1 MGLTAYWHDLRSI
14 LLHRLMHPF
23 ERLAARALST
33 VATALSLLVLSQNLL
48 AAFDN
53 DQAAPFLSSDT
64 RNVYDLGGAWERIE
78 DGVPVGTTRVPG
90 DLGGTEP
97 VRIRKTLKIDST
109 ALSDHTWHLQ
119 LFGVVDAVELLVNG
133 RFVMR
138 YPGGMVPFGIRI
150 REGVLRPGQNTVELL
165 ITPPSK
171 LAMNIQR
178 LSRSAVKQYL
188 GVLRE
193 VYLVGTP
200 HLWTESVRLR
210 TSIQGGSGTVSVS
223 ARVMSGLVERLQ
235 GLRGG
240 SDGLSNAT
248 MPFSLDLRI
257 VDRASGFVVAAS
269 AAQAS
274 IGRSRETSPSLT
286 VNVPNVR
293 LWSTASP
300 NLYDLEIRLSA
311 GGSVVDVFRL
321 PFGFRSVRVATV
333 DGARKLLLNDTVLR
347 FHAVDYVED
356 APGYGPTMSKKQLE
370 FDVSLMK
377 TLGVNAIR
385 VMHGSPHPT
394 LLSLCDRYGIMVLAD
409 IPCADVPSNMIDE
422 QELATRLRNAAERT
436 VSFLDQHPSVMGFG
450 LSDGLDERSPSVMR
464 YHQQM
469 GQYLRRNSTKLL
481 FKVISSDQVDQ
492 ASEGG
497 FDLIMVRFRS
507 VSDSARLFSLQRRS
521 GGSFASAAV
530 IAEFGS
536 LVSPSNTNGFS
547 DPLSN
552 EAQAL
557 LISKFYAWANA
568 AQLAGVMVWTFND
581 FKLER
586 PTMLAE
592 HHDAYMCTSGLV
604 DTYRQRRVS
613 YEMYKALINDEKLP
627 LLQAR
632 ESVFS
637 TPVIFIVSGL
647 LLGISLA
654 LLANRSRRFR
664 EYVVRALLRPY
675 NFYADIRDQ
684 RILSTA
690 HTGLLALVISGSVGL
705 VISSFLF
712 FVRVDSSV
720 ENVLHVLIW
729 SDGMYEVLRFVAWQP
744 SLAVLAWSIVALAV
758 FGLCCLA
765 LRAAAAFVRGRIS
778 IQDTF
783 TIVVWSSLP
792 FLILLPIGIA
802 LHQAL
807 TANELSVFVPLTV
820 LAVSTWVVLRMLRAT
835 SVVFDARPLIVY
847 TLGIGL
853 IVAIAAATFVSLDVT
868 HYGFS
873 FLSFYLSGV

>member
-1 MGLTAYWHDLRSI
+1 
-14 LLHRLMHPF
+14 MHPF
-23 ERLAARALST
+23 QRIAAAAILAAVTVLLFMVPCPELRAA
-33 VATALSLLVLSQNLL
+33 VD
-48 AAFDN
+48 DN
-53 DQAAPFLSSDT
+53 PAAPFLSSDT
-64 RNVYDLGGAWERIE
+64 RKVYDLGGSWQRIE

-90 DLGGTEP
+90 DLGGSEA
-97 VRIRKTLKIDST
+97 VRIRKTLKIDSS
-109 ALSDHTWHLQ
+109 ALTDHTWHLQ
-119 LFGVVDAVELLVNG
+119 LFGMVDAVELLVNG

-210 TSIQGGSGTVSVS
+210 TSVQGGSGTVTVS
-223 ARVMSGLVERLQ
+223 ARVMSGLIERLQ
-235 GLRGG
+235 GLRSG

-248 MPFSLDLRI
+248 MPFGLDLRV
-257 VDRASGFVVAAS
+257 VDRTSGVVIAASGV
-269 AAQAS
+269 QAS
-274 IGRSRETSPSLT
+274 IGRSRETTPSITLS
-286 VNVPNVR
+286 VPNVR
-293 LWSTASP
+293 LWSPASP
-300 NLYDLEIRLSA
+300 DLYDLEVRLSA
-311 GGSVVDVFRL
+311 GGSVVDVFRM
-321 PFGFRSVRVATV
+321 PFGFRSLRVATV
-333 DGARKLLLNDTVLR
+333 DRARKLLLNDTVLR
-347 FHAVDYVED
+347 LHAVDYVED
-356 APGYGPTMSKKQLE
+356 APGYGPTMTRKQLE
-370 FDVSLMK
+370 FDVSQMK

-385 VMHGSPHPT
+385 VMHGSPHPV
-394 LLSLCDRYGIMVLAD
+394 LLSLCDRYGILVLAD
-409 IPCADVPSNMIDE
+409 IPCADVPSNMLDE
-422 QELATRLRNAAERT
+422 PELTTRYRNAAERT
-436 VSFLDQHPSVMGFG
+436 VSFLDAHPSVIGFG
-450 LSDGLDERSPSVMR
+450 LSDGLDERSASVMR

-469 GQYLRRNSTKLL
+469 GQYLRRSSTKLL
-481 FKVISSDQVDQ
+481 FKVVSSDQIDQ
-492 ASEGG
+492 VSEGG
-497 FDLIMVRFRS
+497 FDLIVVRFTS
-507 VSDSARLFSLQRRS
+507 VSDSARLFSLQRTT
-521 GGSFASAAV
+521 GGTFASAAV

-536 LVSPSNTNGFS
+536 LVSPANTNGFS

-557 LISKFYAWANA
+557 LISKFYSWANA

-581 FKLER
+581 YKLER

-613 YEMYKALINDEKLP
+613 FEMYKALINDEKLP

-637 TPVIFIVSGL
+637 TPVIFIIAGL
-647 LLGISLA
+647 VLGISLA

-705 VISSFLF
+705 VISSFLY

-729 SDGMYEVLRFVAWQP
+729 SDSMYEVLRFVAWQP
-744 SLAVLAWSIVALAV
+744 SLAVLSWSIVALAV

-807 TANELSVFVPLTV
+807 TANELSVFVPVTV
-820 LAVSTWVVLRMLRAT
+820 FVVSGWVVLRMLRAT
-835 SVVFDARPLIVY
+835 SVVFDARPLVVY
-847 TLGIGL
+847 TLGLGL
-853 IVAIAAATFVSLDVT
+853 IAAVAVATFVSLDVT

-873 FLSFYLSGV
+873 FLTFYLSGV

>member
-1 MGLTAYWHDLRSI
+1 
-14 LLHRLMHPF
+14 MHPF
-23 ERLAARALST
+23 QRIA
-33 VATALSLLVLSQNLL
+33 ATALLTVVTVLLLVVPCRNIQ
-48 AAFDN
+48 AAVDEN
-53 DQAAPFLSSDT
+53 QAAPFLTSDT
-64 RNVYDLGGAWERIE
+64 RKVYDLGGSWQRIE

-90 DLGGTEP
+90 DLGGNEA
-97 VRIRKTLKIDST
+97 VRIRKTLKIDSA

-119 LFGVVDAVELLVNG
+119 LFGMVDAVELLVNG

-165 ITPPSK
+165 VTPPSK

-178 LSRSAVKQYL
+178 LSRSAGKQFL
-188 GVLRE
+188 GILRE

-200 HLWTESVRLR
+200 HLWTESVRLQ
-210 TSIQGGSGTVSVS
+210 TSIQGGTGTVAVS

-248 MPFSLDLRI
+248 LPFALDMRV
-257 VDRASGFVVAAS
+257 VDRSSGLVVAAS
-269 AAQAS
+269 TVQAS

-286 VNVPNVR
+286 VSVPNVR
-293 LWSTASP
+293 LWSPASP
-300 NLYDLEIRLSA
+300 NLYDLEIRLA
-311 GGSVVDVFRL
+311 AAGSVVDVYRT
-321 PFGFRSVRVATV
+321 PFGFRSIRVATV
-333 DGARKLLLNDTVLR
+333 DGVRKLLLNDTVLR

-356 APGYGPTMSKKQLE
+356 APGYGPTMTHKQLE
-370 FDVSLMK
+370 FDISLMK
-377 TLGVNAIR
+377 TLGVNAVR
-385 VMHGSPHPT
+385 VMRGSPHPM
-394 LLSLCDRYGIMVLAD
+394 LLSLCDRYGILVMAD
-409 IPCADVPSNMIDE
+409 IPCADVPSDMLDE
-422 QELATRLRNAAERT
+422 QELTTRYRNAAERT
-436 VSFLDQHPSVMGFG
+436 VAFLDPHPSVVGFG
-450 LSDGLDERSPSVMR
+450 LSDGLDERSASVMR

-469 GQYLRRNSTKLL
+469 GQYLRRNSSKLL
-481 FKVISSDQVDQ
+481 FKVISSDQIDQ

-530 IAEFGS
+530 IAEFGA

-547 DPLSN
+547 DALSN

-557 LISKFYAWANA
+557 LISKFYAWSNA

-581 FKLER
+581 YRLER
-586 PTMLAE
+586 PTMLAD
-592 HHDAYMCTSGLV
+592 HYDAYMCTSGLV

-613 YEMYKALINDEKLP
+613 FEMYKALINDEKLP

-637 TPVIFIVSGL
+637 TPVIFIVTGL
-647 LLGISLA
+647 VLGISLA

-664 EYVVRALLRPY
+664 EYVIRALLRPY

-705 VISSFLF
+705 VISSFLY
-712 FVRVDSSV
+712 FVRVDPSV

-729 SDGMYEVLRFVAWQP
+729 SDSMYEVLRFVAWQP
-744 SLAVLAWSIVALAV
+744 SLAVLAWSIVALAA

-765 LRAAAAFVRGRIS
+765 LRGAAAFVRGRIS

-820 LAVSTWVVLRMLRAT
+820 FAVSAWVVLRMLRAT
-835 SVVFDARPLIVY
+835 SVVFDARPIIVY
-847 TLGIGL
+847 SIGIGL
-853 IVAIAAATFVSLDVT
+853 IVAIAATTFVSLDVT